1 MIDQIKN
8 FFATEITNPTGD
20 KIHQQQLAAAS
31 LMVEVMVIDRQLGND
46 ELTLIQ
52 QLLQQQ
58 FQLTDQE
65 IDQLVKLAHEEVNEA
80 TSLYQFTRQV
90 NDHFDQT
97 SKNELIKNLW
107 QVAFADNVLDKHEE
121 AIIRRIADLIHVS
134 HSNFIRAKHAA
145 KK

>member
-1 MIDQIKN
+1 MIDHIKN
-8 FFATEITNPTGD
+8 FFTAEITNPDGN
-20 KIHQQQLAAAS
+20 KLHQQQLAAAS
-31 LMVEVMVIDRQLGND
+31 LMVEVMVIDRQLGDD

-52 QLLQQQ
+52 QLLKQQ
-58 FQLTDQE
+58 FQLTNEE
-65 IDQLVKLAHEEVNEA
+65 IDQLVKLAHQEVDES
-80 TSLYQFTRQV
+80 TSLYQFTRLV

-97 SKNELIKNLW
+97 SKHELVKNLW

-134 HSNFIRAKHAA
+134 HSSFIRAKHEA

>member
-1 MIDQIKN
+1 LIDQIKN

-31 LMVEVMVIDRQLGND
+31 LMVEVMVIDKQLCDD
-46 ELTLIQ
+46 ELTMIQ
-52 QLLQQQ
+52 QLLKQQ
-58 FQLTDQE
+58 FQLTDRE
-65 IDQLVKLAHEEVNEA
+65 IDQLVKLAHGEVSEA

-134 HSNFIRAKHAA
+134 HSNFIRAKHEA